1 MSQKAKTAIRIIL
14 AVIVF
19 LIFFNVWKKLD
30 RYRTY
35 PLNPRVQTPENIT
48 NSEKGLNIIGDT
60 SCQEQTSS
68 AINLLKNKSPRDY
81 QKVLKHL
88 GTIECINS
96 GSVVY
101 PWQNPPL
108 FRVGR
113 ETSNAGIFWYASVL
127 VHETCHIELY
137 SKGLAWKGE
146 GPEKTC
152 LEIQYDALVK
162 IGANKDLLDYARN
175 IINSEWW
182 KQAPENS
189 WY

>member
-1 MSQKAKTAIRIIL
+1 MAIIIIL
-14 AVIVF
+14 AVATL
-19 LIFFNVWKKLD
+19 LIFFNVWKPSN
-30 RYRTY
+30 RYGTY
-35 PLNPRVQTPENIT
+35 LLSPRVQTTNRITSSEN
-48 NSEKGLNIIGDT
+48 GLNIVGND
-60 SCQEQTSS
+60 SCKEQTGS
-68 AINLLKNKSPRDY
+68 AINLLKDKSPRDY
-81 QKVLKHL
+81 QRLLKHL

-96 GSVVY
+96 GSAVY

-113 ETSNAGIFWYASVL
+113 ETINAGVFWYASVL

-137 SKGLAWKGE
+137 SKGLVWQGE
-146 GPEKTC
+146 GPEKMC